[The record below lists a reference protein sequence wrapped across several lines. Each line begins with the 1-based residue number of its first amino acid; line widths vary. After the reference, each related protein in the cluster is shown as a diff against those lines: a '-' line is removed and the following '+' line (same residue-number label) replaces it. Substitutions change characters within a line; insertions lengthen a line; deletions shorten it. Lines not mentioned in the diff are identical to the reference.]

1 MTPTHA
7 VGRDAL
13 TEALHHPRVRR
24 ALAALA
30 PLLLAAAL
38 VPTRENTDP
47 AITVLLFTLIV
58 VAFAATGD
66 RAAGLLSALSCAA
79 WMDFFLIPPYLTFR
93 IARTD
98 DILLALL
105 LAAVGLAV
113 TELALRGRKQAS
125 VAARRAGY
133 VDGVL
138 EVLRTDPDSDSG
150 NDRRQAICQ
159 EITRVLGIDSCTCSP
174 GAPPGGWPTLTDTGR
189 LDHLGYLSDPTVD
202 GLPTTTIT
210 VIPVSRGH
218 EIVAHFRLTAAT
230 RVVHPSDDQL
240 KVAFLLAEQA
250 ATG

>member
-1 MTPTHA
+1 MSATHA
-7 VGRDAL
+7 VQRITP
-13 TEALHHPRVRR
+13 TEALDDPRIRR
-24 ALAALA
+24 TLAVLA

-38 VPTRENTDP
+38 VPVRADADT
-47 AITVLLFTLIV
+47 AVVVLLFTLIV

-66 RAAGLLSALSCAA
+66 RTAGLLSALSGAA

-98 DILLALL
+98 DLLLALL

-113 TELALRGRKQAS
+113 TELALRGRRQES

-138 EVLRTDPDSDSG
+138 EVLRVDPASG
-150 NDRRQAICQ
+150 SGDDRRKAICQ
-159 EITRVLGIDSCTCSP
+159 EITRVLGIDSCTCAP
-174 GAPPGGWPTLTDTGR
+174 GAPPGGWPVLTDTGR
-189 LDHLGYLSDPTVD
+189 LDHLGYLSDPTAV
-202 GLPTTTIT
+202 GLPTTSIT
-210 VIPVSRGH
+210 VIPVRRGH
-218 EIVAHFRLTAAT
+218 EVVAHFRLTAAT
-230 RVVHPSDDQL
+230 KVVHPSDDQL